1 MPGLWRTDADSCAGQ
16 PVFVRDGEWQARY
29 QDYQAFVER
38 LHGKGLLIL
47 EFGVGAGNQM
57 IKAPFMQLAF
67 SEPGAFYITFNKG
80 EIYILPQI
88 QDKAMG
94 VDGDLSQ
101 ILPIIL
107 ERFTEINRE

>member
-1 MPGLWRTDADSCAGQ
+1 MVPWVQDNTFLQGK
-16 PVFVRDGEWQARY
+16 EWQARY

-38 LHGKGLLIL
+38 LHGKRLLIL
-47 EFGVGAGNQM
+47 EFGAGVGNQM

-88 QDKAMG
+88 QDKAIG
-94 VDGDLSQ
+94 VDGDLSHVLPA
-101 ILPIIL
+101 ILKRL
-107 ERFTEINRE
+107 TEVKRE